1 MTVQSHMQK
10 PTLSVRPDVGLEY
23 TVNVA
28 IFAPT
33 KLPYYIRTPVQK
45 HTQLL
50 STNQFNLKIYK
61 YGALGYGSLH
71 CSDYD

>member
-33 KLPYYIRTPVQK
+33 KLPYYIRTPEQK
-45 HTQLL
+45 HSYAASVYQPV
-50 STNQFNLKIYK
+50 QFEDLQVRRTRLWI
-61 YGALGYGSLH
+61 APLQ
-71 CSDYD
+71 